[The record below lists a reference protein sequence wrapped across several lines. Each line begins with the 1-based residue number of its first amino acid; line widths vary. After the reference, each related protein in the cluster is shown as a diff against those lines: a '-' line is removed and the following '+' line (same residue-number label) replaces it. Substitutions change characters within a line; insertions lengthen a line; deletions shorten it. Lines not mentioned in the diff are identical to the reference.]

1 MKNQLSS
8 TKIACDN
15 MIQKLDLQAGMGKW
29 DGTVQVRQH
38 VGERKMMF
46 GIIVN
51 PVSGNGTG
59 VKVWRQIEPTLRRL
73 GASFHV
79 RLTSGEGDAEKLSK
93 ELIQKEGV
101 KKIIA
106 VGGDGTV
113 RGVINGIYESN
124 QECRFGLVPAGSGN
138 DFARGHGIPMK
149 PLQALERILSEKG
162 EKRIDLILLNGK
174 VAVNSIGAG
183 FDAQVAKI
191 TDQAVYKAWLNRYKL
206 GALAYIISVI
216 RVVRT
221 YQPRDIVLNVDGHE
235 ARLEAVWL
243 VVAANIP
250 NYGGG
255 MLICPDAKPDDGIAD
270 ICVVGGMSR
279 LGLLAAFPKIFTG
292 AHRHHPG
299 VRFYRGKQVTI
310 QAAGQLPVHADGE
323 SVAPTPISA
332 QVLEKRLTIFV

>member
-1 MKNQLSS
+1 
-8 TKIACDN
+8 
-15 MIQKLDLQAGMGKW
+15 
-29 DGTVQVRQH
+29 
-38 VGERKMMF
+38 MF
-46 GIIVN
+46 GVIVN

-59 VKVWRQIEPTLRRL
+59 LKVWRQIEPTLRRL
-73 GASFHV
+73 ETPFHV

-101 KKIIA
+101 NKIIA

-113 RGVINGIYESN
+113 RGVMNGIYESN
-124 QECRFGLVPAGSGN
+124 QDCRFGLVPAGSGN

-162 EKRIDLILLNGK
+162 EKRIDLILLDGK

-183 FDAQVAKI
+183 FDAQVAKV
-191 TDQAVYKAWLNRYKL
+191 TDQALYKAWLNQYKL
-206 GALAYIISVI
+206 GALAYILSVI
-216 RVVRT
+216 RVVCT

-235 ARLEAVWL
+235 VRLEGVWL

-255 MLICPDAKPDDGIAD
+255 MLICPDAIPDDGIAD
-270 ICVVGGMSR
+270 ICVVSGMSR

-310 QAAGQLPVHADGE
+310 EAAGPLPVHADGE
-323 SVAPTPISA
+323 SVAPTPLSA
-332 QVLEKRLTIFV
+332 QVIEKRLTIIV

>member
-1 MKNQLSS
+1 
-8 TKIACDN
+8 
-15 MIQKLDLQAGMGKW
+15 MGR
-29 DGTVQVRQH
+29 DSRVRQH
-38 VGERKMMF
+38 VGERMIML
-46 GIIVN
+46 GVIIN

-59 VKVWRQIEPTLRRL
+59 LKVWRQIEPTLRRQ
-73 GASFHV
+73 GTPFHV
-79 RLTSGEGDAEKLSK
+79 RLTSGEGDDEKLSK

-113 RGVINGIYESN
+113 RGVINGIYDSK
-124 QECRFGLVPAGSGN
+124 QDCRFGLVPAGSGN

-174 VAVNSIGAG
+174 VAANSIGAG
-183 FDAQVAKI
+183 FDAQVAKV
-191 TDQAVYKAWLNRYKL
+191 TDQAVYKAWLNQYKL

-216 RVVRT
+216 RVVCT
-221 YQPRDIVLNVDGHE
+221 YQPRDIVLNVDGLE
-235 ARLEAVWL
+235 DRLEAVWL

-255 MLICPDAKPDDGIAD
+255 MLICPDAIPDDGIAD
-270 ICVVGGMSR
+270 ICVVSGMSR

-299 VRFYRGKQVTI
+299 VRFYRGKHVTI

-332 QVLEKRLTIFV
+332 QVIEKCLTIYV